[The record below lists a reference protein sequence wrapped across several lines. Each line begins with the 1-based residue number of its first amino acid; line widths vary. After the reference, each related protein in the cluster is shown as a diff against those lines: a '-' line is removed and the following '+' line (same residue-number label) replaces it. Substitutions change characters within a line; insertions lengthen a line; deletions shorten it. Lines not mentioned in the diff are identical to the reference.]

1 MTLSFK
7 RTKKEQKAVLR
18 RYPGHIALGTSGLDG
33 RSEELFGDY
42 IMSKLQVSENSLTD
56 IANTTLANQLESR
69 LKELERNIAVARQFI
84 GMADECYSKVKH
96 EWELLQQDIGVK
108 NAATNQTRYL
118 PSTEERTDE
127 PEIKDTPRREK
138 RGKSESQRKK
148 DENSPD
154 ISPGPEDH
162 AEFAKNGKSSRKQS
176 ETFSQDFKH
185 GKKSKASL
193 KKTQ

>member
-1 MTLSFK
+1 
-7 RTKKEQKAVLR
+7 
-18 RYPGHIALGTSGLDG
+18 
-33 RSEELFGDY
+33 
-42 IMSKLQVSENSLTD
+42 MSKLQVGDNSLVD
-56 IANTTLANQLESR
+56 IANMTLANQLESR

-108 NAATNQTRYL
+108 NATTHQTQL
-118 PSTEERTDE
+118 PSSSDTIDE
-127 PEIKDTPRREK
+127 SEVRGTARREK
-138 RGKSESQRKK
+138 NRSESQRKK
-148 DENSPD
+148 AEDSPD
-154 ISPGPEDH
+154 TFPGPEDH
-162 AEFAKNGKSSRKQS
+162 AEFAKDGKSSRKQS

>member
-1 MTLSFK
+1 
-7 RTKKEQKAVLR
+7 
-18 RYPGHIALGTSGLDG
+18 
-33 RSEELFGDY
+33 
-42 IMSKLQVSENSLTD
+42 MSKLQVSDNSLTD

-108 NAATNQTRYL
+108 NATTNQTRHL
-118 PSTEERTDE
+118 PSAEERTDE
-127 PEIKDTPRREK
+127 PEIKGTPRREK
-138 RGKSESQRKK
+138 KDKSESQRKK
-148 DENSPD
+148 NENSLD

-162 AEFAKNGKSSRKQS
+162 AESEKTGNPSRRQPEIS
-176 ETFSQDFKH
+176 SQDFKH
-185 GKKSKASL
+185 GKRSKASP

>member
-1 MTLSFK
+1 
-7 RTKKEQKAVLR
+7 
-18 RYPGHIALGTSGLDG
+18 
-33 RSEELFGDY
+33 
-42 IMSKLQVSENSLTD
+42 MSKLQVSDNSLVD
-56 IANTTLANQLESR
+56 IANMTLANQLESR

-108 NAATNQTRYL
+108 NATAHQTRYL
-118 PSTEERTDE
+118 PSTEERTDK
-127 PEIKDTPRREK
+127 PEIKETPRREK
-138 RGKSESQRKK
+138 KGKSESQLKK

-162 AEFAKNGKSSRKQS
+162 AEFAKNGKPNRKQS
-176 ETFSQDFKH
+176 EISSQDFKQ
-185 GKKSKASL
+185 GKKSKASQ